1 MFPHISELTWKY
13 LHEDLS
19 LSSLLQGWGS
29 GQLCSLPLIGQSPF
43 NPLLAPT
50 RKASLALM
58 SLLRESYHISQSNSP
73 SLQIRK
79 LRPGGAVTDSRSHSG
94 FLGEPALEDRRLFGG
109 PSLLTCD

>member
-1 MFPHISELTWKY
+1 MFPQISELTLKY
-13 LHEDLS
+13 LHEDPP
-19 LSSLLQGWGS
+19 LSSLPQGWDS

-50 RKASLALM
+50 RKTSLAFM
-58 SLLRESYHISQSNSP
+58 SLLRQSFHISQSNPP
-73 SLQIRK
+73 SLQIGK

-94 FLGEPALEDRRLFGG
+94 FLGEPVLEDRLLFGG